1 MWWIK
6 MISSALIIAFVT
18 ELAKRFPLYGGIIAA
33 LPLISLL
40 SIFWLI
46 FQGETSR
53 QIQTFTLGVI
63 IGLPATIVMLLAVYL
78 MLKNSF
84 SFLIAIIVGII
95 SWGIFLGIQKVVLA
109 QLNVHL

>member
-18 ELAKRFPLYGGIIAA
+18 ELAKRFPLYGGIIAV

-46 FQGETSR
+46 FQGK
-53 QIQTFTLGVI
+53 QAGKFK
-63 IGLPATIVMLLAVYL
+63 LL
-78 MLKNSF
+78 
-84 SFLIAIIVGII
+84 
-95 SWGIFLGIQKVVLA
+95 
-109 QLNVHL
+109 H